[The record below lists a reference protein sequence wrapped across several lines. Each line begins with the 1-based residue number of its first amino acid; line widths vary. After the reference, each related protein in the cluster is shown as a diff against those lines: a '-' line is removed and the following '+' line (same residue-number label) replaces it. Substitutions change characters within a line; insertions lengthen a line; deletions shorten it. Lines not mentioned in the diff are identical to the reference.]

1 MHKRLLFLLF
11 PFTLAFAQV
20 TPNSVTVTAS
30 RSNTAQPDQVVFYVR
45 VDGPLTTT
53 QSDALSAL
61 QGSGITQANFSSVT
75 TVQQYGPP
83 TQQATTQLEWT
94 FTLPVAFTDM
104 KTTAGLLSALQKNNA
119 QKKNGLTISF
129 GVQGTQV
136 SAQAQQSQTCSMSDL
151 MSDART
157 QAQKIASAAGKGVGD
172 VLAVSGSTST
182 TTSGTLGSS
191 PLSALGC
198 TLTVKF
204 QLTGF

>member
-1 MHKRLLFLLF
+1 MPKRLLFLLF
-11 PFTLAFAQV
+11 PITLAFAQL

-30 RSNTAQPDQVVFYVR
+30 RANAAQPDQVIFYVR
-45 VDGPLTTT
+45 VDGPLTIT

-61 QGSGITQANFSSVT
+61 QGSGIAQANFSSVS

-83 TQQATTQLEWT
+83 TQQSTTQLEWT

-104 KTTAGLLSALQKNNA
+104 KSTVGLLSAVQKSNA

-129 GVQGTQV
+129 GVQGTQT
-136 SAQAQQSQTCSMSDL
+136 SPQAQQSQTCSISDL
-151 MSDART
+151 MSDARA
-157 QAQKIASAAGKGVGD
+157 QAQKMASAAGKGVGD

-182 TTSGTLGSS
+182 TAPGTLAAS
-191 PLSALGC
+191 PIPVPGC
-198 TLTVKF
+198 SLTVKF

>member
-1 MHKRLLFLLF
+1 MLKRLLFLLF
-11 PFTLAFAQV
+11 PLTLAFAQL

-30 RSNTAQPDQVVFYVR
+30 RNNTAQPDQVVFYVR

-75 TVQQYGPP
+75 TIQQYGLPN
-83 TQQATTQLEWT
+83 QQPTTQLEWA

-104 KTTAGLLSALQKNNA
+104 KSTVGLLSGVQQSNAKKNN
-119 QKKNGLTISF
+119 GLSISF
-129 GVQGTQV
+129 GVQGTQT
-136 SAQAQQSQTCSMSDL
+136 SPQAQQSQTCAMSDL
-151 MSDART
+151 ISDARA
-157 QAQKIASAAGKGVGD
+157 QAQKMASAAGAGIGA

-182 TTSGTLGSS
+182 TTS
-191 PLSALGC
+191 SALAASPVSVPGC